1 MNRLHFL
8 AAVIVTIIGCA
19 PAPAFSE
26 ANRNANM
33 ALMGQYLT
41 PRSITRLE
49 WSLLEFNVAWSGAFV
64 GSTDYITSYP
74 VSFDQKALRFRAN
87 FRVQDQRSY
96 NDTELFFRLPRPR
109 REAILQGGVDHLK
122 EMLSY
127 DFPEVKSNPSL
138 LYVEFKFRS
147 GGGGTSVVARYEN
160 GTLVLSE

>member
-1 MNRLHFL
+1 MNRLNFL
-8 AAVIVTIIGCA
+8 AAVIVTIIGCV

-26 ANRNANM
+26 ANRNANL

-74 VSFDQKALRFRAN
+74 VSFDQKALSFRTN
-87 FRVQDQRSY
+87 FRVQEQRSY
-96 NDTELFFRLPRPR
+96 DDLERFFRLPRPR

-127 DFPEVKSNPSL
+127 YFPEVKSNPSL
-138 LYVEFKFRS
+138 LYVEFIFRS
-147 GGGGTSVVARYEN
+147 GGGTSVVAKYEN
-160 GTLVLSE
+160 GKLELSE

>member
-1 MNRLHFL
+1 M
-8 AAVIVTIIGCA
+8 
-19 PAPAFSE
+19 
-26 ANRNANM
+26 
-33 ALMGQYLT
+33 
-41 PRSITRLE
+41 
-49 WSLLEFNVAWSGAFV
+49 
-64 GSTDYITSYP
+64 
-74 VSFDQKALRFRAN
+74 SFDQKALRFRAN
-87 FRVQDQRSY
+87 FGVQDQRSY

-147 GGGGTSVVARYEN
+147 GGGGASVVAKYEN